1 MDPLTV
7 AAASGMRARLE
18 SLEMLANNLAN
29 TATAGYK
36 SDREFYSLYVAP
48 EALDPAPADSDAGPA
63 TLPVIQ
69 SHWTDFNQGTL
80 TPTGSPLDLA
90 LSGKGFFVA
99 DGPSGPLYTRNGS
112 LRLSPKGVLTTAE
125 GYPLRTLEKTPIQA
139 QPGLPLEVSTDGVVR
154 QGGQSLGQ
162 LAFVD
167 FAQPASLGKVGKNYF
182 RAVDP
187 QTAPQPAT
195 GLEVHQGKLESSNV
209 GAPES
214 AVRLISILR
223 QFEML
228 QKAMIIGADMSRRA
242 VEEVARVSP

>member
-1 MDPLTV
+1 MDSLTV

-29 TATAGYK
+29 AATAGYK

-48 EALDPAPADSDAGPA
+48 EALNPALEGFGSAPA

-69 SHWTDFNQGTL
+69 GHWTDFYQGTL
-80 TPTGSPLDLA
+80 TPTGNPLDLA
-90 LSGKGFFVA
+90 LSGKGFFAA
-99 DGPSGPLYTRNGS
+99 DGPGGQLYTRNGS
-112 LRLSPKGVLTTAE
+112 LRLSPAGILTTPE
-125 GYPLRTLEKTPIQA
+125 GYPLRTLERTPIQA
-139 QPGLPLEVSTDGVVR
+139 QPGLPLEISTDGVVR
-154 QGGQSLGQ
+154 QGGQALGQ
-162 LAFVD
+162 LAIVD
-167 FAQPASLGKVGKNYF
+167 FAQPAGLGKFGKNYF

-187 QTAPQPAT
+187 RSVPQPA
-195 GLEVHQGKLESSNV
+195 GGVEVHQGKLESSNV

-228 QKAMIIGADMSRRA
+228 QKAMTIGADMGRRA
-242 VEEVARVSP
+242 VEEVARVTP